1 MLMRRHRKHQVGS
14 LLGAVAVAIAA
25 ASAPAAAFGVEPGV
39 QGAGCKRGD
48 CEFSV
53 TEPGTPGQGGPGNG
67 GVVPAQPVDRDFC
80 DINNGISVPYRCDVN
95 YDKARDCV
103 WQNTA
108 DQPPPP
114 PDAPHPVGAW
124 EECVPAAPTLGV
136 PNEVRWMPSTVV
148 GGQLSPSAAATE
160 VVARMQLQGI
170 EIGMTPKGAD
180 ERGVGA
186 VGLPAWM
193 WVGNTGDPLAWGPYT
208 VTEEVDG
215 VQVTATARPKFVTWD
230 MGDGTQ
236 VVCEGPG
243 TPYERSFGKKESP
256 TCGHTYMEMGNYTVA
271 AITTW
276 SVEWETEG
284 ESGVI
289 ETLTRSSQPVK
300 IGEFHALNVK
310 P

>member
-1 MLMRRHRKHQVGS
+1 MLMRRHGKHRVGS
-14 LLGAVAVAIAA
+14 LLGAAAVAIAA

-39 QGAGCKRGD
+39 AGAGCKRGD

-53 TEPGTPGQGGPGNG
+53 TEPGAPGQGGPGNG
-67 GVVPAQPVDRDFC
+67 GVVPAQPVERDFC
-80 DINNGISVPYRCDVN
+80 EVNNGVSVPFRCDVN
-95 YDKARDCV
+95 YDEARDCA
-103 WQNTA
+103 WKNTA

-124 EECVPAAPTLGV
+124 EECVPGTQLPGV

-170 EIGMTPKGAD
+170 KIGMTPKGAD

-193 WVGNTGDPLAWGPYT
+193 WVGNTGDPLSWGPYT

-215 VQVTATARPKFVTWD
+215 VQVTATARPKVVTWD

-236 VVCEGPG
+236 VACEGPG

-256 TCGHTYMEMGNYTVA
+256 DCGHTYMEMGNYTVA

-276 SVEWETEG
+276 SVEWEAEG